1 MRISPI
7 LFLQHNETEKG
18 IDNIKFLHIFC
29 GILNS
34 PFMKNLLRISSFLK
48 PYSWQVITSLA
59 MLLTLTGLNLLVP
72 RIIQSVID
80 DGLVGG
86 ETNNLI
92 RSALLLFALGLGSA
106 LLNLSH
112 RYISE
117 WIAVNVGYDLRNR
130 LYDHIQYLPFSYHD
144 HAQSGQ
150 LISRCIE
157 DVRSIERFA
166 GSSIAELVRFAF
178 LSFGILFVMFSV
190 NPTLAIISLLPIIPL
205 ILMTSSFGTKIGKL
219 FFAVDSAVGE
229 VSNRLQENVTGVQ
242 VVRAFA
248 RENYETMRFEK
259 ANKEVFTTWVKVID
273 EWAKIMPTTN
283 WLTLISTMLILWFGG
298 QMVIDGTLTIGAIV
312 AFNAYILMMAE
323 PAQALTGLVNAGGEA
338 AAGAQRVLEVLD
350 VAPAIQSKAGAIKLE
365 NLRGEIEFREVGL
378 KYQNE
383 KNASLDGINLKV
395 EPNRLVA
402 LIGPTGSGKTSF
414 VNLIPRFYDV
424 SEGMVLADGHDIR
437 EIDLAALRNQIGI
450 VLQTS
455 LLFSD
460 SIKNNIAY
468 GRPDSTM
475 DEILAAAKAAQAHEF
490 IEGFP
495 NGYETVVGE
504 RGVTLSGG
512 QRQRVAIARALL
524 MNPRILILDDSL
536 SSVDTQ
542 TEKLIQAALD
552 KLMEGRT
559 TFVIAHRLSTVRRA
573 DMIVVMDK
581 GRIVQCGTH
590 DELLKEGGLYKEI
603 HDLQLIGQAKFADE
617 MESVEEIVDGRR
629 EGETHENTLMQRKSD
644 N

>member
-1 MRISPI
+1 
-7 LFLQHNETEKG
+7 
-18 IDNIKFLHIFC
+18 
-29 GILNS
+29 
-34 PFMKNLLRISSFLK
+34 MKNLLRISIFLK
-48 PYSWQVITSLA
+48 PYRWQVAATLV

-86 ETNNLI
+86 QTNNLV
-92 RSALLLFALGLGSA
+92 RSALLLFILGLGSA
-106 LLNLSH
+106 ILNLFH

-117 WIAVNVGYDLRNR
+117 WIAVAVGYDLRNR
-130 LYDHIQYLPFSYHD
+130 MYDHIQHLPFTYHD
-144 HAQSGQ
+144 HIQSGQ

-157 DVRSIERFA
+157 DVRSIEKFA
-166 GSSIAELVRFAF
+166 GSSIAELVRFVF
-178 LSFGILFVMFSV
+178 LSLGILLVMFSV

-205 ILMTSSFGTKIGKL
+205 IIMTTSFGTKVSAL
-219 FFAVDSAVGE
+219 FFAVDTAVGD

-248 RENYETMRFEK
+248 RENYEIERFEK
-259 ANKEVFTTWVKVID
+259 ANKNVFKTWIRVID

-283 WLTLISTMLILWFGG
+283 WLTLVSTMLILWFGG
-298 QMVIDGTLTIGAIV
+298 QMVMDGTLTIGTIV

-350 VAPAIQSKAGAIKLE
+350 VEPEIQSSTNAIKLE
-365 NLRGEIEFREVGL
+365 TLRGEVEFRDVGL
-378 KYQNE
+378 KYLNE
-383 KNASLDGINLKV
+383 RIASLDGINLKV

-402 LIGPTGSGKTSF
+402 LIGPTGSGKTSL

-424 SEGMVLADGHDIR
+424 SEGVLMVDGEDVR
-437 EIDLAALRNQIGI
+437 ELDLVSLRKQIGI

-468 GRPDSTM
+468 GRPEATF
-475 DEILAAAKAAQAHEF
+475 DEVVAAAKAAQADEF

-542 TEKLIQAALD
+542 TEQLIQSALD
-552 KLMEGRT
+552 TLMEGRT

-573 DMIVVMDK
+573 DMILVMDK
-581 GRIVQCGTH
+581 GRIVQRGTH
-590 DELLKEGGLYKEI
+590 DELLREGGLYKEI
-603 HDLQLIGQAKFADE
+603 HDLQLVGHATFTEE
-617 MESVEEIVDGRR
+617 MEALEEIAESSSNR
-629 EGETHENTLMQRKSD
+629 EEHENTLMQRRS
-644 N
+644 NT

>member
-1 MRISPI
+1 
-7 LFLQHNETEKG
+7 
-18 IDNIKFLHIFC
+18 
-29 GILNS
+29 
-34 PFMKNLLRISSFLK
+34 MKNLLRISTFLK
-48 PYSWQVITSLA
+48 PYTGQVIISLV

-80 DGLVGG
+80 DGLIGG
-86 ETNNLI
+86 QTNNLI

-106 LLNLSH
+106 ILNLFH

-117 WIAVNVGYDLRNR
+117 WIAVAVGYDLRNR
-130 LYDHIQYLPFSYHD
+130 MYDHIQHLPFTYHD
-144 HAQSGQ
+144 HIQSGQ

-157 DVRSIERFA
+157 DVRSIEKFA
-166 GSSIAELVRFAF
+166 GSSIAELVRFVF
-178 LSFGILFVMFSV
+178 LSFGILFVMFAV
-190 NPTLAIISLLPIIPL
+190 NPKLAIISLLPIIPL
-205 ILMTSSFGTKIGKL
+205 IIMTTSFGTKISAL
-219 FFAVDSAVGE
+219 FFAVDNAIGD

-248 RENYETMRFEK
+248 RENYEIDRFEK
-259 ANKEVFTTWVKVID
+259 ANKKVFQTWIKVID

-283 WLTLISTMLILWFGG
+283 WLTLVSTMLILWFGG
-298 QMVIDGTLTIGAIV
+298 QMVMDGTLTIGTIV

-350 VAPAIQSKAGAIKLE
+350 VQPEIQSSVNAVKLE
-365 NLRGEIEFREVGL
+365 TLRGEVEFRNVGL
-378 KYQNE
+378 KYLNE
-383 KNASLDGINLKV
+383 RTDSLSDINLRI

-402 LIGPTGSGKTSF
+402 LIGPTGSGKTSL

-424 SEGMVLADGHDIR
+424 SEGELFVDGYDVR
-437 EIDLAALRNQIGI
+437 EVDLITLRKQIGI

-460 SIKNNIAY
+460 SIKANIAY
-468 GRPDSTM
+468 GRPEATF
-475 DEILAAAKAAQAHEF
+475 EEVIAAAKAAQAHEF

-495 NGYETVVGE
+495 HGYETVVGE

-542 TEKLIQAALD
+542 TEQLIQAALD
-552 KLMEGRT
+552 TLMEGRT

-573 DMIVVMDK
+573 DMILVMDN
-581 GRIVQCGTH
+581 GRIVQRGTH
-590 DELLKEGGLYKEI
+590 DELLREGGLYKEI
-603 HDLQLIGQAKFADE
+603 HDLQLVGHATFSEE
-617 MESVEEIVDGRR
+617 MEALEAIIEANPNREE
-629 EGETHENTLMQRKSD
+629 HENTLMQRRS
-644 N
+644 NT

>member
-1 MRISPI
+1 
-7 LFLQHNETEKG
+7 
-18 IDNIKFLHIFC
+18 
-29 GILNS
+29 
-34 PFMKNLLRISSFLK
+34 
-48 PYSWQVITSLA
+48 

-80 DGLVGG
+80 EGLVDGQ
-86 ETNNLI
+86 TNNLI
-92 RSALLLFALGLGSA
+92 RSALILFCLGLGSA
-106 LLNLSH
+106 ILNLFH

-117 WIAVNVGYDLRNR
+117 WIAASVGYDLRNR
-130 LYDHIQYLPFSYHD
+130 LYDYIQHLPFTYHD
-144 HAQSGQ
+144 HIQSGQ

-157 DVRSIERFA
+157 DVRSIEKFA
-166 GSSIAELVRFAF
+166 GSSIAELVRFVF
-178 LSFGILFVMFSV
+178 LAVGVLFVMLST
-190 NPTLAIISLLPIIPL
+190 NKTLTLISLIPIIVL
-205 ILMTSSFGTKIGKL
+205 IIMTSSFGTKIGAL
-219 FFAVDSAVGE
+219 FFAVDVAVGE

-248 RENYETMRFEK
+248 REDYEIDRFAK
-259 ANKEVFTTWVKVID
+259 ANKKVFHTWVKVID

-283 WLTLISTMLILWFGG
+283 WLILVSTMLILWFGG
-298 QMVIDGTLTIGAIV
+298 QMVMDGILTIGAIV
-312 AFNAYILMMAE
+312 AFNAYILMLAE

-350 VAPAIQSKAGAIKLE
+350 VEPEIQSSE
-365 NLRGEIEFREVGL
+365 NAVKPGTLRGEVEFRNVGL

-383 KNASLDGINLKV
+383 RTASLDGINLRV
-395 EPNRLVA
+395 ESNRLVA
-402 LIGPTGSGKTSF
+402 LIGPTGSGKTSL

-424 SEGMVLADGHDIR
+424 SEGAVLVDGYDVR
-437 EIDLAALRNQIGI
+437 DMDLISLRRQIGI

-468 GRPDSTM
+468 GRPDATT
-475 DEILAAAKAAQAHEF
+475 DEVIVAAKAAQAHEF
-490 IEGFP
+490 IEELP

-552 KLMEGRT
+552 TLMEGRT

-573 DMIVVMDK
+573 DMILVMD
-581 GRIVQCGTH
+581 GGHIIQRGTH
-590 DELLKEGGLYKEI
+590 DELLREGGLYKEI
-603 HDLQLIGQAKFADE
+603 YDLQLVGHATFEQEMGALETVNAVEAD
-617 MESVEEIVDGRR
+617 R
-629 EGETHENTLMQRKSD
+629 EGHEDTLMERRS
-644 N
+644 NT

>member
-1 MRISPI
+1 
-7 LFLQHNETEKG
+7 
-18 IDNIKFLHIFC
+18 
-29 GILNS
+29 
-34 PFMKNLLRISSFLK
+34 MKNLLRISTFLK
-48 PYSWQVITSLA
+48 PYTGQVIRSLV

-86 ETNNLI
+86 QTNNLI
-92 RSALLLFALGLGSA
+92 RSAFLLFALGLGSA
-106 LLNLSH
+106 ILNLLH

-117 WIAVNVGYDLRNR
+117 WIAVAVGYDLRNR
-130 LYDHIQYLPFSYHD
+130 MYDHIQNLPFTYHD
-144 HAQSGQ
+144 HIQSGQ

-157 DVRSIERFA
+157 DVRSIEKFA
-166 GSSIAELVRFAF
+166 GSSIAELVRFVF
-178 LSFGILFVMFSV
+178 LSVGILLVMFSV

-205 ILMTSSFGTKIGKL
+205 IIMTSSFGTKISAL
-219 FFAVDSAVGE
+219 FFAVDDAIGD

-248 RENYETMRFEK
+248 RENYEIERFEK
-259 ANKEVFTTWVKVID
+259 ANKKVFKTWIKVID

-283 WLTLISTMLILWFGG
+283 WLTLLSTMLILWFGG
-298 QMVIDGTLTIGAIV
+298 QMVMDGILTIGTIV

-350 VAPAIQSKAGAIKLE
+350 VKPEIQSIANAVKLE
-365 NLRGEIEFREVGL
+365 TLRGEVEFREVGL
-378 KYQNE
+378 KYLNE
-383 KNASLDGINLKV
+383 KTASLDGINLKV

-402 LIGPTGSGKTSF
+402 LIGPTGSGKTSL

-424 SEGMVLADGHDIR
+424 SEGALFVDGQDVR
-437 EIDLAALRNQIGI
+437 KVDLVTLRKQIGI

-468 GRPDSTM
+468 GRPEATF
-475 DEILAAAKAAQAHEF
+475 EEVIAAAKAAQAHEF

-536 SSVDTQ
+536 SSVDTH
-542 TEKLIQAALD
+542 TEQLIQSALD
-552 KLMEGRT
+552 TLMEGRT

-573 DMIVVMDK
+573 DMILVMDK
-581 GRIVQCGTH
+581 GRIVQRGTH
-590 DELLKEGGLYKEI
+590 DELLREGGLYKEI
-603 HDLQLIGQAKFADE
+603 HDLQLVGHATFSEE
-617 MESVEEIVDGRR
+617 MEALTGTLPNREE
-629 EGETHENTLMQRKSD
+629 HANTLMQRRS
-644 N
+644 NT